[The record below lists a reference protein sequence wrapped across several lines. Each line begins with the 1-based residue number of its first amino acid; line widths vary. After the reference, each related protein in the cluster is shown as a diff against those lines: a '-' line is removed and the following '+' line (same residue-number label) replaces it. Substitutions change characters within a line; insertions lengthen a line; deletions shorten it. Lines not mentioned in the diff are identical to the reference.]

1 MQALHSSRSSML
13 EPEHSKAPADSD
25 AMRKLRLGQFLTPE
39 IIGSFMA
46 SLFEVHPAEIRLL
59 YAGAG
64 GGALT
69 AAFVK
74 RICISSPRPTRIS
87 VTAYEID
94 EAIVPE
100 LERTL
105 RSCRVE

>member
-59 YAGAG
+59 DAGAG

-69 AAFVK
+69 AALVK
-74 RICISSPRPTRIS
+74 RSCICNPSPTRIS
-87 VTAYEID
+87 VASYKNCV
-94 EAIVPE
+94 AIVTA
-100 LERTL
+100 LDHIFRMYN
-105 RSCRVE
+105 